1 MSSRPVCPQ
10 GSICSLPY
18 TANVGTNQTLLYF
31 FTSTKVTQD
40 SQGKVN
46 GGTTTLYYSPRPG
59 QYIPSASTSDGGK
72 TWNYLKKEDGSFIL
86 GDDARKSLQQ
96 GALKTNTNTF
106 VKDALVKRSVPE
118 EQAKTLQLNQ
128 NTASSNATTGGDQ
141 QGGNTASE
149 GESAPS
155 LKLEDLVIAGGDI
168 RSPKDYSN
176 LKYPLKMDA
185 NQDFINFTMVEYVP
199 KKIDTNFISNAQN
212 FGGNQIFGER
222 KKPDGTDAVRGGT
235 VTLPIQPSIT
245 DSNAVQW
252 QDSEMNAIT
261 AAAGAAALG
270 LISGPTETEKPE
282 TTQNSKGNA
291 DAVKQLLGYTFAEK
305 AAKGEGGG
313 LFTRAT
319 GAIVNPN
326 LELLFQGPTLRSF
339 NFSFTMSARE
349 PAEAIQIKKI
359 IRFFKQGMSVKRAE
373 SALFLKSPH
382 IFEIKYVYRGG
393 GKTEIHP
400 WLNTFKLC
408 ALTNCTVNYTPAGN
422 YSTFDDG
429 AMTQYDLSLT
439 FTELEPIYDDDYPK
453 DKDATIGY

>member
-1 MSSRPVCPQ
+1 
-10 GSICSLPY
+10 
-18 TANVGTNQTLLYF
+18 
-31 FTSTKVTQD
+31 
-40 SQGKVN
+40 
-46 GGTTTLYYSPRPG
+46 
-59 QYIPSASTSDGGK
+59 
-72 TWNYLKKEDGSFIL
+72 
-86 GDDARKSLQQ
+86 
-96 GALKTNTNTF
+96 
-106 VKDALVKRSVPE
+106 
-118 EQAKTLQLNQ
+118 
-128 NTASSNATTGGDQ
+128 
-141 QGGNTASE
+141 
-149 GESAPS
+149 
-155 LKLEDLVIAGGDI
+155 
-168 RSPKDYSN
+168 
-176 LKYPLKMDA
+176 MDA

-291 DAVKQLLGYTFAEK
+291 DAVKQLLGYDFAEK